1 MKYFL
6 IVLFLCTTIEA
17 QTILPTQIDKQIIG
31 FTFNEDFSQARKISQ
46 EQINKNPNSPK
57 YYYYMINAKIL
68 EYYQKVAELA
78 PEKREEGRK
87 KLNREIIKYCEGV
100 VQKFEDASLNT
111 ENKFYFSTIYG
122 YLARVYGVDGSW
134 WSAFRTGLKAKNL
147 AEEVI
152 KANSNFYDAYLVI
165 GMLNYYSDR
174 LSGVAG
180 FIAGALGFSGD
191 REKGLS
197 QLRLAYE
204 KGSLTFG
211 QSAQTL
217 IEVYSSL
224 EDNETAAIPVFE
236 NFLMQFPEN
245 KRTLNAFCLE
255 LMSVWEF
262 KKVESIIKAD
272 NRNLVSEYVK
282 ARFYDMRA
290 EGDNAIKFGEA
301 AVENEREQPRGGVS
315 ASRYIVVYNAWL
327 DGDNVRIRKHYA
339 ELNERSLE
347 NFNLAKKYERENKWL
362 RELTSLIAKDK
373 SVAEFE
379 AFTKTSP
386 DFKNLN
392 DLADQHNYLMG
403 SFYYKNNL
411 FDKAETWFK
420 KSVTSK
426 NERLRNTAVKHLLE
440 IYLKATVDKSK
451 AKYLADVI
459 NDIDNDRLS
468 YRARDLE
475 KKYNL

>member
-1 MKYFL
+1 MKYL
-6 IVLFLCTTIEA
+6 LLVLFLCTTIEA
-17 QTILPTQIDKQIIG
+17 QTILPTLIDKQIIG
-31 FTFNEDFSQARKISQ
+31 FTFNEDFSQAVKLSQ

-57 YYYYMINAKIL
+57 YYYYLINAKIL
-68 EYYQKVAELA
+68 EYYEKTAELA

-87 KLNREIIKYCEGV
+87 KLNGEIIKYCESV
-100 VQKFEDASLNT
+100 VKKFEDASLNT
-111 ENKFYFSTIYG
+111 EQKFYFSTIYG

-152 KANSNFYDAYLVI
+152 KANPNFYDAYLVV

-191 REKGLS
+191 REKGLA

-217 IEVYSSL
+217 IEVYSNL
-224 EDNETAAIPVFE
+224 EDNETAAIPVYE
-236 NFLMQFPEN
+236 NFLKSFPEN
-245 KRTLNAFCLE
+245 KRTLNAYCLE
-255 LMSVWEF
+255 LMSIWEF
-262 KKVESIIKAD
+262 KRVENIIKAD
-272 NRNLVSEYVK
+272 KQNMISEFVK
-282 ARFYDMRA
+282 ARFYDMQG
-290 EGDNAIKFGEA
+290 ESDYAIKFGEA
-301 AVENEREQPRGGVS
+301 AVDNEKAQPRGGVS

-327 DGDNVRIRKHYA
+327 TVDKARIKKHSG
-339 ELNERSLE
+339 ELNERFLE
-347 NFNLAKKYERENKWL
+347 NFNLAIRYEPESRWL
-362 RELTSLIAKDK
+362 RDLTILITKNK
-373 SVAEFE
+373 SPQEFE
-379 AFTKTSP
+379 AFAKTAP
-386 DFKNLN
+386 DFKNASV
-392 DLADQHNYLMG
+392 LADQHNYLMG

-411 FDKAETWFK
+411 LDKAETWFK

-426 NERLRNTAVKHLLE
+426 NERLRNTAVKYLLE
-440 IYLKATVDKSK
+440 IYLKETVDKSK

-459 NDIDNDRLS
+459 EDIDNDRLS